1 LSTLANARDVLRLM
15 TRLRRDLTVTDVASE
30 LAVPKSSASRTL
42 SMMAEHGF
50 LERDAQSLAYRPG
63 PLVMEASFHFRSSRN
78 ALSLLEEELS
88 AMVGDT
94 GYAGYVNLLDG
105 AETVVIAMRTGKV
118 GTLQA
123 YTPVGTRGP
132 AHATSTGR
140 ALLARLDDAEVAA
153 RVGTDLPHIGS
164 APESRDELLQALQRV
179 RTDGWS
185 VSRGEF
191 VTQVAGVAAAVL
203 DPTSGQLF
211 GIGLAWPSDELVDEA
226 IPEYGERMRAAAMR
240 VGKSIGDP
248 YWLDFPQADS
258 A

>member
-1 LSTLANARDVLRLM
+1 MSTLANARDVLRLM
-15 TRLRRDLTVTDVASE
+15 TRLRRDLTVTDVATE

-42 SMMAEHGF
+42 SMMADHGF

-63 PLVMEASFHFRSSRN
+63 PLVMEASFHFRASRN

-94 GYAGYVNLLDG
+94 GYAGYINLLDE
-105 AETVVIAMRTGKV
+105 AETVVISMRTGKV

-140 ALLARLDDAEVAA
+140 ALLARLDDQEVTA
-153 RVGTDLPHIGS
+153 RIGTDLAHIGT
-164 APESRDELLQALQRV
+164 APDSPDELLQALQRV
-179 RTDGWS
+179 RIDGWS

-211 GIGLAWPSDELVDEA
+211 GIGLALPSDELTDEA
-226 IPEYGERMRAAAMR
+226 VPAYGERMRASAMR

-248 YWLDFPQADS
+248 YWLDFDQAGP